1 MNAAG
6 NYELLI
12 EKINLF
18 IRKYYFNQ
26 FLRGLIFLGAG
37 LFSAYVVITVSEYF
51 GNFNILFRSI
61 LFYFFIFLN
70 IGFICWLILPS
81 LLAWLKLGKTLTHDQ
96 AAEIIGKHFGDV
108 NDKLLNTLQLKKLS
122 DADPQHRALI
132 EAGIDQKIETLKPV
146 SFPSAINIRENAKY
160 LKWVIFPAGIICILA
175 LAAPTVLTESTKR
188 LIRHNEYFVPLA
200 PFSFIV
206 QNKTLSVVQGDDLKL
221 DLKLQGNNLPADVYV
236 ETANNT
242 FKLDKEN

>member
-96 AAEIIGKHFGDV
+96 AAEISCSGGS
-108 NDKLLNTLQLKKLS
+108 NTLQS
-122 DADPQHRALI
+122 GTEPEPVDAELDYVTRPFAVSRVAPGARLMVPRPLQKRCADERRIIGSSTGQH
-132 EAGIDQKIETLKPV
+132 Q
-146 SFPSAINIRENAKY
+146 
-160 LKWVIFPAGIICILA
+160 
-175 LAAPTVLTESTKR
+175 
-188 LIRHNEYFVPLA
+188 
-200 PFSFIV
+200 
-206 QNKTLSVVQGDDLKL
+206 
-221 DLKLQGNNLPADVYV
+221 
-236 ETANNT
+236 
-242 FKLDKEN
+242 